1 MKNPCRGEVEHWNAK
16 YKAASY
22 SSFDWYL
29 SYQDL
34 RDLLL
39 PLLDAQGSK
48 CEILVPGCGI
58 SALSFELY
66 HDGFQNI
73 TNIDFSS
80 VAIERMTQSQKK
92 QLGLHNSMQFVTM
105 DAMHMEAF
113 PAACFDVILD
123 KGLLDSL
130 LTHPTE
136 NVEHTLA
143 LLDELYR
150 VLKTSGT
157 YCLISHG
164 TPDTRK

>member
-1 MKNPCRGEVEHWNAK
+1 M
-16 YKAASY
+16 S
-22 SSFDWYL
+22 
-29 SYQDL
+29 L

-39 PLLDAQGSK
+39 PLLDAHGSK

-80 VAIERMTQSQKK
+80 VAIERMTQSQQK

-150 VLKTSGT
+150 IRGWFILVASAGPLHGNLFVRLVSLKEIATCG
-157 YCLISHG
+157 
-164 TPDTRK
+164 